1 MSFITEVLRKI
12 LGAKDYSQ
20 QIGNKYFTIC
30 LHLGRRMAVS
40 LQHFT
45 KTHHREALGSE
56 QSILLQ
62 L

>member
-1 MSFITEVLRKI
+1 MTFVTEVLRKI

-20 QIGNKYFTIC
+20 QIGNEYFMVC
-30 LHLGRRMAVS
+30 LNLGRRMALS

-45 KTHHREALGSE
+45 KMCHTEALGSQ